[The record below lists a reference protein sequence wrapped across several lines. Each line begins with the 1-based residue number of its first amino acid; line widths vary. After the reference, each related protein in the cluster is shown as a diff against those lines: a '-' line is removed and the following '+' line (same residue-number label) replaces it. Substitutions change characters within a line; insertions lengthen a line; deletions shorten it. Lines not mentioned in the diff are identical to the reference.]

1 MVLLVRIVFYVD
13 SNVVT
18 VQEVQIP
25 AKYVQILIDF
35 FQKGVTVRMVTTRF
49 QHQ

>member
-18 VQEVQIP
+18 VLEVQIT

-35 FQKGVTVRMVTTRF
+35 FQKSVTVLMVTTRF